1 MSMRRPGSRAVPA
14 ITRPSPRRRR
24 WSARRSTSHTPT
36 HLKSIPSGHRI
47 SFRDAVVCHAASL
60 LRDEV
65 EHADPRCHIR
75 RSFLLLPPWWL
86 RPTISRRQNA
96 RRADAVV
103 RDARAAPS
111 PAREH
116 TQLEG
121 GCNRDFG
128 CQRKCRGVRLGNVGR
143 RYAERSPMAHRCD
156 GGCNLA
162 GRGYAELANGRLT
175 ILGTSRRRAVHRDVY
190 ECEQLRRLRLPIQ
203 RSNDLGNLYERF
215 DLRSRRD
222 AFLGTPK
229 LGNIRQATLARLAAL
244 IKPGHLNT
252 TAMTWAN
259 ASGAA
264 RARSMSQPARPS
276 FVRPP
281 KTRGSIPA
289 NRSTS
294 PRARFSAST
303 EELS

>member
-1 MSMRRPGSRAVPA
+1 
-14 ITRPSPRRRR
+14 
-24 WSARRSTSHTPT
+24 
-36 HLKSIPSGHRI
+36 
-47 SFRDAVVCHAASL
+47 
-60 LRDEV
+60 V

-116 TQLEG
+116 TQLE
-121 GCNRDFG
+121 
-128 CQRKCRGVRLGNVGR
+128 
-143 RYAERSPMAHRCD
+143 